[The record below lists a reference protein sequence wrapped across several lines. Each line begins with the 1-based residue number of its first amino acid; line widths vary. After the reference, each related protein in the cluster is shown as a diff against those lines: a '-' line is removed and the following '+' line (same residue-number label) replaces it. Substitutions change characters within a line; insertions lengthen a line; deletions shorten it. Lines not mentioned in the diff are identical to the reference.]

1 MPRFWQRAMKEFM
14 TSTYVQRIFGRSPF
28 GPIQKHMEMCYEC
41 ATLVEP
47 LLQAVN
53 ADDWTEV
60 VRLQEEIVRSENE
73 ADDLKTEIRSRL
85 PRGFFLPVSRPDLL
99 DLLTR
104 QDRIANRA
112 KGIAGLVL
120 GRRMSFPL
128 QMTDMLGEFVAE
140 CIKACELAR
149 QVVSELDEL
158 LDTGFRGQETGRV
171 RTMVHQIDATERR
184 CDEMEIDLR
193 TMLFGLEGEL
203 SAVNVMFMYRV
214 IEWIGDLA
222 NHAERVGH
230 RLDQLL
236 AS

>member
-1 MPRFWQRAMKEFM
+1 M

-28 GPIQKHMEMCYEC
+28 GPIQKHMDLCYEVS
-41 ATLVEP
+41 TLVEP
-47 LLQAVN
+47 LLQAVH
-53 ADDWTEV
+53 AGDWPEV
-60 VRLQEEIVRSENE
+60 IRLQEEIVRGENE

-120 GRRMSFPL
+120 GRRMSFPA
-128 QMTDMLGEFVAE
+128 QMTDPLTEFVEE
-140 CIKACELAR
+140 CVKACDLAR
-149 QVVSELDEL
+149 QVVSKLDEL
-158 LDTGFRGQETGRV
+158 LDTGFRGQETESV
-171 RTMVHQIDATERR
+171 RALVHQIDATERR

-193 TMLFGLEGEL
+193 TTLFGLESEL
-203 SAVNVMFMYRV
+203 SAVNVIFMYRV

>member
-1 MPRFWQRAMKEFM
+1 MA
-14 TSTYVQRIFGRSPF
+14 STYVQRIFGRSPF
-28 GPIQKHMEMCYEC
+28 GPIQKHIVLCYDC
-41 ATLVEP
+41 ATLVAP
-47 LLQAVN
+47 LFKSVHAN
-53 ADDWTEV
+53 EWDEV
-60 VRLQEEIVRSENE
+60 ERLQQQIFKLENE
-73 ADDLKTEIRSRL
+73 ADDLKIEIRAGL

-120 GRRMSFPL
+120 GRHISFPVE
-128 QMTDMLGEFVAE
+128 MTTALDAFIAE
-140 CIKACELAR
+140 CIRACSQAR
-149 QVVSELDEL
+149 EVVRELDEL
-158 LDTGFRGQETGRV
+158 LDTGFRGPETQRV
-171 RTMVHQIDATERR
+171 RAMVHEIDTTERH
-184 CDEMEIDLR
+184 CDEMEISLR
-193 TMLFGLEGEL
+193 ATLFGIEKSL
-203 SAVNVMFMYRV
+203 SAVDVIFMYRV

>member
-1 MPRFWQRAMKEFM
+1 MA
-14 TSTYVQRIFGRSPF
+14 TTYVQRIFGRSPF
-28 GPIQKHMEMCYEC
+28 KPIQAHIDICHAC
-41 ATLVEP
+41 AELVP
-47 LLQAVN
+47 ALLENVAAEN
-53 ADDWTEV
+53 WDEV
-60 VRLQEEIVRSENE
+60 AHLQQQIVVLENE

-112 KGIAGLVL
+112 KGIAGLIL
-120 GRRMSFPL
+120 GRRLTFPPAL
-128 QMTDMLGEFVAE
+128 NADIDEFARE
-140 CIKACELAR
+140 CVKACLQAR
-149 QVVSELDEL
+149 QVVRELDEL
-158 LDTGFRGQETGRV
+158 LDTGFRGRETDRV
-171 RTMVHQIDATERR
+171 RTMVHDIDVTERR
-184 CDEMEIDLR
+184 CDEIEAAIRARLYS
-193 TMLFGLEGEL
+193 LEAGL
-203 SAVNVMFMYRV
+203 SPVDVVFMYRV